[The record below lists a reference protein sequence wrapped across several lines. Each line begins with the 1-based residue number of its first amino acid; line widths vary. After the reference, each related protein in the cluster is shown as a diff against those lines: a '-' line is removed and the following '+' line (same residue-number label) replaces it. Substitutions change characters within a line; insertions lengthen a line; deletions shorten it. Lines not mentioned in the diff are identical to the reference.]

1 MDDKKFIGM
10 YHNDSELMT
19 KIDDLKNQGIDGE
32 NIYVIAQD
40 DSDVTMFQGMKYGD
54 VQTTPESWFDRFM
67 NFLTGENHVR
77 SMLKEAGV
85 ADGDM
90 DNYYTEIQNGG
101 KLLYVDEG
109 ELNRLHT
116 RTDGSFGI
124 NNANVDPN
132 LGGNRVS
139 EYEENELDRPLY
151 GNTSSAAFQDSNMYE
166 GTDENYGRVGGE
178 ALRNES
184 NYETPPNNYYG
195 VQNRFDETDQ
205 FDRNMQEEK
214 MRLREERLSVD
225 KEEVERGEV
234 TLHKDVVEEEQSFD
248 VPVMR
253 EEVYVERRPVNEYES
268 ESDVNEF
275 KMQQDDETI
284 RVPITEERLEVTKK
298 PYVSEEIVVGKR
310 QVEDTETVN
319 ETVKREEARF
329 EQSGEVDV
337 QDEFVDEPT
346 MRKKWDDERF

>member
-1 MDDKKFIGM
+1 MDDKRFIGM

-77 SMLKEAGV
+77 SMLREV
-85 ADGDM
+85 NVPDSEM
-90 DNYYTEIQNGG
+90 DNYYNEILNGG

-109 ELNRLHT
+109 EINTLHG
-116 RTDGSFGI
+116 RSDRDFGVLDEG
-124 NNANVDPN
+124 VDPN
-132 LGGNRVS
+132 LGGNRLS
-139 EYEENELDRPLY
+139 EFEENELHRSKY
-151 GNTSSAAFQDSNMYE
+151 STGAFQDSNLHD
-166 GTDENYGRVGGE
+166 GNDENFGRVGGE
-178 ALRNES
+178 ALRNHS
-184 NYETPPNNYYG
+184 DYETPPNHFAD
-195 VQNRFDETDQ
+195 RIDRTHQ

-234 TLHKDVVEEEQSFD
+234 TLHKDIVEEEQSFD
-248 VPVMR
+248 VPVSR
-253 EEVYVERRPVNEYES
+253 EEVYVERRPVDEYET
-268 ESDVNEF
+268 DNEF
-275 KMQQDDETI
+275 KMQQDDATI

-310 QVEDTETVN
+310 KVEDVETVN
-319 ETVKREEARF
+319 ETVKREEAHFDR
-329 EQSGEVDV
+329 SGEVDV
-337 QDEFVDEPT
+337 QDEFIDEPT
-346 MRKKWDDERF
+346 MRKKWDNDPY

>member
-1 MDDKKFIGM
+1 MNDKKFIGM

-19 KIDDLKNQGIDGE
+19 KIDDLKAQGIDGE

-54 VQTTPESWFDRFM
+54 VQTAPESWFDRFM

-77 SMLKEAGV
+77 SMLHEAGV

-109 ELNRLHT
+109 EVNRLHANSNG
-116 RTDGSFGI
+116 RFGVSDVG
-124 NNANVDPN
+124 VDPN
-132 LGGNRVS
+132 LGANRVS
-139 EYEENELDRPLY
+139 EFEENELNRSSYDA
-151 GNTSSAAFQDSNMYE
+151 SSAAFQDSNLYD
-166 GTDENYGRVGGE
+166 GTNETIGRVGGE
-178 ALRNES
+178 ALRS
-184 NYETPPNNYYG
+184 QSDYEAPPNSAYG
-195 VQNRFDETDQ
+195 YTNNLNDTNQ

-214 MRLREERLSVD
+214 MRLREERLRVD

-253 EEVYVERRPVNEYES
+253 EEVYVERRPVNEYD
-268 ESDVNEF
+268 SDVDEF
-275 KMQQDDETI
+275 KMMQDEETI
-284 RVPITEERLEVTKK
+284 RVPITEERLEVTKR

-310 QVEDTETVN
+310 QFVDTESVN
-319 ETVKREEARF
+319 ETVRREEAHL

-346 MRKKWDDERF
+346 MRQKWDDERF

>member
-1 MDDKKFIGM
+1 MNDKKFIGM

-40 DSDVTMFQGMKYGD
+40 ESDVTMFQGMKYGD

-77 SMLKEAGV
+77 SMLHEAGV

-116 RTDGSFGI
+116 RSDGSFGVM
-124 NNANVDPN
+124 NDGVDPN
-132 LGGNRVS
+132 LGANRIS
-139 EYEENELDRPLY
+139 NFEENELNKSQYD
-151 GNTSSAAFQDSNMYE
+151 TTSAAFQDSNMFD
-166 GTDENYGRVGGE
+166 GTDDNYGRVGGE
-178 ALRNES
+178 AWRQES
-184 NYETPPNNYYG
+184 DYETPPNNYYG
-195 VQNRFDETDQ
+195 VQNRFDVTDQ

-234 TLHKDVVEEEQSFD
+234 SLHKDVFEEEQSFD

-268 ESDVNEF
+268 DVNEF
-275 KMQQDDETI
+275 KMQQDDQTI

-319 ETVKREEARF
+319 ETVKREEARL